1 MAPCCFLGAATF
13 TWDGST
19 DDLVSDKTNWSGNK
33 APSGNPDVVFG
44 SSSQLDVTFDFGS
57 GATTV
62 VDDFT
67 FLSSAGSYTISSDG
81 TGVLQ
86 VGNVD
91 NQSTS
96 LQTFDIPL
104 EFQNKETVLAGG
116 PIQFNQAVTTKTGNN
131 ELTFT
136 GDSEIIAGADDIFSG
151 TIDLFLSGTT
161 LNLSNTNQSFTS
173 ISISGDSVIDFGGS
187 DATLNL
193 DFLDVQGGTLIVKNW
208 TGDPGDF
215 QVSNTVDS
223 TSLTNITF
231 EGWGDA
237 TWNPGDGVT
246 PGIIPEPGTYGALMA
261 FFGLTLWRWRRQAYR
276 PTVINLKP
284 QGVV

>member
-1 MAPCCFLGAATF
+1 MLQNSVLAGVLTCQLGAATF
-13 TWDGST
+13 TWDGSQ
-19 DDLVSDKTNWSGNK
+19 DEFVSKKGNWSGNK
-33 APSGNPDVVFG
+33 APSGNPDVIFG
-44 SSSQLDVTFDFGS
+44 NSSQLNVQFDFGN

-62 VDDFT
+62 VDDLT
-67 FLSSAGSYTISSDG
+67 FLSSAGNYTISSDG
-81 TGVLQ
+81 TGVLR

-116 PIQFNQAVTTKTGNN
+116 PIQFNQAVTTKTGNS

-136 GDSEIIAGADDIFSG
+136 GSSEIIAGADNIFSG
-151 TIDLFLSGTT
+151 NIDLFLSGTT

-173 ISISGDSVIDFGGS
+173 ISVSGDSIIDFGGS
-187 DATLNL
+187 SAALNL
-193 DFLDVQGGTLIVKNW
+193 DFLDVQGGTLTVRNW

-215 QVSNTVDS
+215 QVINNVD
-223 TSLTNITF
+223 TNSLTNIIF

-246 PGIIPEPGTYGALMA
+246 PGIVPEPGSYGAFMTLFA
-261 FFGLTLWRWRRQAYR
+261 VTLWRWRR
-276 PTVINLKP
+276 
-284 QGVV
+284 

>member
-1 MAPCCFLGAATF
+1 MSVKG
-13 TWDGST
+13 
-19 DDLVSDKTNWSGNK
+19 NWTGNK
-33 APSGNPDVVFG
+33 SPSGNPDVIFG
-44 SSSQLDVTFDFGS
+44 NSSQLDVQFDFGN
-57 GATTV
+57 GASTV
-62 VDDFT
+62 VDDLT
-67 FLSSAGSYTISSDG
+67 FVSSAGSYTISSDG
-81 TGVLQ
+81 TGVLR

-116 PIQFNQAVTTKTGNN
+116 PIQFNQAVTTKTGNS

-136 GDSEIIAGADDIFSG
+136 GSSEIIAGADDIFSG
-151 TIDLFLSGTT
+151 NFDLFLSGTT

-173 ISISGDSVIDFGGS
+173 ISVSGDSIIDFGGS
-187 DATLNL
+187 DATINL
-193 DFLDVQGGTLIVKNW
+193 DFLSVEGGTLTVKNW

-215 QVSNTVDS
+215 QVTNNVDS
-223 TSLTNITF
+223 TSLTNIVF

-246 PGIIPEPGTYGALMA
+246 PGIIPEPGTYGAVMTL
-261 FFGLTLWRWRRQAYR
+261 FFLTLWRWRRQAYR
-276 PTVINLKP
+276 
-284 QGVV
+284 